1 MEQEGERMEMRDFYI
16 QQEEDGDYTI
26 PGIGTM
32 SSIEELRDEVEEQLK
47 NREEYRFILNLKK
60 ERMDHD

>member
-1 MEQEGERMEMRDFYI
+1 MEMRDFYI

-47 NREEYRFILNLKK
+47 NREEYRFILNL
-60 ERMDHD
+60 